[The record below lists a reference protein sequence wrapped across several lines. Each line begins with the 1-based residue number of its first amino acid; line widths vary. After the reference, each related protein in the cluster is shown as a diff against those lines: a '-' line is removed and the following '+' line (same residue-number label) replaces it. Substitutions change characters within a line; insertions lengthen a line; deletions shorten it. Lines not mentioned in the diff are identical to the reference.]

1 VASTKIKQNKGFPLA
16 TIKDKDAENNRDL
29 ALLKEEANNLGVD
42 YANNIGLQSLQKKV
56 DAAKEEKAAGQKKK
70 APKKLTNDQVSK
82 LKATSLSKVRIVNM
96 NKENASAT
104 TVFSG
109 VHNMKIDLARVIP
122 LNMDIA
128 LEEALIQDVEKR
140 MMLIPEAIKGK
151 NGTLTGNFKFV
162 EVPEYAVVR
171 L

>member
-1 VASTKIKQNKGFPLA
+1 MASTKIKQNKGFPLA

-29 ALLKEEANNLGVD
+29 ALLKEEANNLGID
-42 YANNIGLQSLQKKV
+42 YAKNIGLQNLQKKI
-56 DAAKEEKAAGQKKK
+56 DGAKGEKAKAKEMK
-70 APKKLTNDQVSK
+70 PKKLTDAQVSK

-140 MMLIPEAIKGK
+140 MMLIPEAIIGK
-151 NGTLTGNFKFV
+151 NGSPTGNFKFV

>member
-1 VASTKIKQNKGFPLA
+1 MA
-16 TIKDKDAENNRDL
+16 TIKEKDFENNQAL
-29 ALLKEEANNLGVD
+29 AELKIEADNLGVD
-42 YANNIGLQSLQKKV
+42 YAKNIGLQNLQKKV
-56 DAAKEEKAAGQKKK
+56 NGAKGEKEKAKKM
-70 APKKLTNDQVSK
+70 APKKLTNAQVAK
-82 LKATSLSKVRIVNM
+82 LKATSLTKVRIVNM

-140 MMLIPEAIKGK
+140 MMLIPEAIVGK